1 MATLTLKRGT
11 TFRALVKLGFDVTG
25 YTISSVVSRRASAIT
40 TMATRVVD
48 EEFGWIEIEA
58 SAATTETWPIS
69 LLRADIQA
77 ALGAE
82 VVQSE
87 TFFIEVKREIT

>member
-25 YTISSVVSRRASAIT
+25 YTLASVVSRRGCAIS
-40 TMATRVVD
+40 TMSTRVVD
-48 EEFGWIEIEA
+48 EEFGWVEIEA
-58 SAATTETWPIS
+58 DAAITETWPIS
-69 LLRADIQA
+69 LLRADVQA
-77 ALGAE
+77 TLGTE